1 VIRQTTVQV
10 KEDDGMHTNDRN
22 FVIDEF
28 KELVGHTRPRVRV
41 ATDDSDD
48 LADASRRTT
57 TAATSSESRRGARAT
72 QGARRGASTK
82 QSMPPSSR
90 RGPGSAQSERDQLSE
105 EVLLKKKLAIL
116 QNVSIT
122 KTTRA
127 ASKPRSDRRHVLDY
141 MLNEQDKSIVF
152 REKEVRAV
160 FSADG
165 QDYLT
170 EMPTALDWTAHV
182 PLGHEREVSREERE
196 KKHELQRFAE
206 SETLRRFALMREQ
219 QERKKR
225 DSPAS
230 EAPLQYEEEVSQ
242 ATSSQVAEHVKKQ
255 HQGSWTWASKHMR
268 KARASSEHRYTMNVS
283 KGMTPTYRYKDEDDE
298 EGFDYKAAARNTE
311 ILVKRAIPSLK
322 SVWTPT
328 WDLSEELFEGMSKLD
343 SPKRRG
349 LWSLISEADGILPAQ
364 LRGRAATMLVYAYR
378 CFLAKLETRL
388 LRTAYQL
395 RMYVR
400 LQCNMRV
407 AVARRKLPR
416 LREIMAEVFAER
428 EAARLEKI
436 RLVRIKSLTMAE
448 TSNLS
453 DDDKVFWMVS
463 QPHPVDEN
471 LARRYLRTSFRPL
484 CPFVLA
490 NDDGRAAFCT
500 TGYSAYAK
508 VTSPGRWALQGLRPP
523 PKCLKW
529 RGRRQ

>member
-1 VIRQTTVQV
+1 MILQTTVQV
-10 KEDDGMHTNDRN
+10 KEDDGMHTNDST

-41 ATDDSDD
+41 ATDDS
-48 LADASRRTT
+48 AEASRRTT
-57 TAATSSESRRGARAT
+57 TAATSSESRIGGRAT
-72 QGARRGASTK
+72 PGARRGTSTK

-90 RGPGSAQSERDQLSE
+90 RGPWSAKSSRDQLSE

-122 KTTRA
+122 KSTRA
-127 ASKPRSDRRHVLDY
+127 ASRPRSDPRHVLDY

-165 QDYLT
+165 HNYLT
-170 EMPTALDWTAHV
+170 EMPAALDWTAHV
-182 PLGHEREVSREERE
+182 PLGHEREVSREELE

-206 SETLRRFALMREQ
+206 SETQRRFALMREQ

-225 DSPAS
+225 NS
-230 EAPLQYEEEVSQ
+230 EASLQYEEEAPQ
-242 ATSSQVAEHVKKQ
+242 ATSSQVAEHIKKQ

-268 KARASSEHRYTMNVS
+268 KARASMEHRYTMNVS
-283 KGMTPTYRYKDEDDE
+283 KGMTPTYRYKDENDE
-298 EGFDYKAAARNTE
+298 EGFDYKAAACNTE
-311 ILVKRAIPSLK
+311 IMVKRAIPSLT

-343 SPKRRG
+343 SPKRRS
-349 LWSLISEADGILPAQ
+349 LWSLISEADGILPEK
-364 LRGRAATMLVYAYR
+364 LRSRAATMLVYAYR

-428 EAARLEKI
+428 EAVRLEKI

-453 DDDKVFWMVS
+453 DEDKVFWMVS

-471 LARRYLRTSFRPL
+471 LARRYLCVSSRFL
-484 CPFVLA
+484 
-490 NDDGRAAFCT
+490 RA
-500 TGYSAYAK
+500 
-508 VTSPGRWALQGLRPP
+508 L
-523 PKCLKW
+523 
-529 RGRRQ
+529 